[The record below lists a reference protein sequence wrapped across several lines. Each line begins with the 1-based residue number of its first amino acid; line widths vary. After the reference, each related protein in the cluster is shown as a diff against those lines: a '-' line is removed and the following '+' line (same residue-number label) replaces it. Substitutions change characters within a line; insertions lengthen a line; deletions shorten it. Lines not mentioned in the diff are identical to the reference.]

1 MCIRDRARLWNNN
14 PRKFTAEDME
24 QVYRNMAV
32 KPGTKPVK
40 EKKAPAKKAAG
51 KK

>member
-1 MCIRDRARLWNNN
+1 MA
-14 PRKFTAEDME
+14 

-40 EKKAPAKKAAG
+40 EKKPAKKAA
-51 KK
+51 KAAK